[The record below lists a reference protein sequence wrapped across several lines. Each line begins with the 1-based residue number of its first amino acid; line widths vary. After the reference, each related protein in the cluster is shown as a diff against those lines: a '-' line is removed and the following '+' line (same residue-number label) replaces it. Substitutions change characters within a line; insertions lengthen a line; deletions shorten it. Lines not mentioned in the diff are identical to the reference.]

1 MAIPPSKLSVFL
13 DTCPVPEDALTKLR
27 QEGLLDEKS
36 SDDEVL
42 EVIREAGKESADE
55 VEAYGFTWASADTR
69 IAHKLSLGHLSQ
81 KGTEWLQAR
90 PDESLDI
97 LRSTPKTG
105 RFWHWVKKA
114 FFSG

>member
-1 MAIPPSKLSVFL
+1 MAIPPSKLSIFL
-13 DTCPVPEDALTKLR
+13 DTCPVPEEALAKLR

-42 EVIREAGKESADE
+42 EVIREAAKESADE
-55 VEAYGFTWASADTR
+55 VEAHGFTWASADTR
-69 IAHKLSLGHLSQ
+69 IAYKLSLGHLSQ
-81 KGTEWLQAR
+81 KGVEWLEAR

-105 RFWHWVKKA
+105 RFGHWVKKA

>member
-36 SDDEVL
+36 SDCEVL
-42 EVIREAGKESADE
+42 EVIREAVKESADE

-69 IAHKLSLGHLSQ
+69 IAHKLSLGYLSP
-81 KGTEWLQAR
+81 KGAEWLQAR
-90 PDESLDI
+90 PDDQGEI
-97 LRSTPKTG
+97 PRSTAKPG
-105 RFWHWVKKA
+105 RFWQLAKKLL
-114 FFSG
+114 FLG